1 MVDCNSGLSFLAL
14 IFSDVMVHISEQQTE
29 MVSDAEIGT
38 LCVQEAAIVDNDK
51 TRGTVDPHDIRTQA
65 SALSGSGLLG
75 NPHPFHLLSIMNV
88 LFVV

>member
-1 MVDCNSGLSFLAL
+1 
-14 IFSDVMVHISEQQTE
+14 MVHISKQQTE

-38 LCVQEAAIVDNDK
+38 LCIQEAAIVDHDK
-51 TRGTVDPHDIRTQA
+51 IRETVDPHDIRTQA

-75 NPHPFHLLSIMNV
+75 NPHPFHLLSTMHV